1 MITRNDG
8 LDLSLLYIIV
18 KQIAKHCKDGKLIE
32 EGNRSQILKIVG
44 KKWMGILM
52 MEIDGRRMR
61 WQERS
66 DHNMG
71 GLISEYPEFE

>member
-44 KKWMGILM
+44 KK
-52 MEIDGRRMR
+52 
-61 WQERS
+61 
-66 DHNMG
+66 
-71 GLISEYPEFE
+71 